1 MNNLDHLTLANLQW
15 IKHNA
20 FPIMGTGITPDKLDT
35 LVRARALILNVPTP
49 IIDCFS
55 CSARAEAQVSN
66 SILDQYKQAILDK
79 ITKLETVEFS
89 QTFYVMDQGS
99 EDEEVITLPT
109 QELTNSVSDDV
120 IVEKIVSIE
129 STENEIN
136 VKTVKA
142 KK

>member
-1 MNNLDHLTLANLQW
+1 MNNLDHLSLGNLQW

-20 FPIMGTGITPDKLDT
+20 FPIMGTGVTLNKLDI
-35 LVRARALILNVPTP
+35 LIRARCLILNKPIPT
-49 IIDCFS
+49 IDCFS

-66 SILDQYKQAILDK
+66 SILEQYKQAILDK
-79 ITKLETVEFS
+79 IAELETVEFS
-89 QTFYVMDQGS
+89 QTFYVINQGS
-99 EDEEVITLPT
+99 EDKEVITLPT
-109 QELTNSVSDDV
+109 QELTNFVSNDV
-120 IVEKIVSIE
+120 IVEKIVSME

>member
-1 MNNLDHLTLANLQW
+1 MNSINHLTLANLLW
-15 IKHNA
+15 IKQNA
-20 FPIMGTGITPDKLDT
+20 FPIIGTGITQDKLNT

-49 IIDCFS
+49 TIDCFS

-66 SILDQYKQAILDK
+66 SVLDQYKQAILDR
-79 ITKLETVEFS
+79 IVELETVEFS
-89 QTFYVMDQGS
+89 QTFYVVNEGS

-109 QELTNSVSDDV
+109 QELTNSVYDDI

-136 VKTVKA
+136 VTTI
-142 KK
+142 KKKK